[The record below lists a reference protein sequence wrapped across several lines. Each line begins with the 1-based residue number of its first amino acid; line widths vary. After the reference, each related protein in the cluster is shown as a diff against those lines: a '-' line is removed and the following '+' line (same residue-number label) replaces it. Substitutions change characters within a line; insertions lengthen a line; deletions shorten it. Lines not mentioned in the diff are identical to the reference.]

1 MVSRGDHP
9 CLGDVG
15 FEPSMKTKPDRV
27 VVHRIEMQQKEREIA
42 EGLALSMMAKNWSA
56 PLVGILG
63 SPLALATIVGLWIAY
78 LSKYLGDGWM
88 NQLWDAT
95 VEEVMDWL
103 EPQNLVVGGLGAL
116 IGGLLGGPLGAV
128 VGGVAGGV
136 AVEGVEHI
144 TEEGPAWASPEEAA
158 ANRAM
163 IQRHATAV
171 VIVATIGAKK
181 FVDSA
186 QDLGAWVTGR

>member
-1 MVSRGDHP
+1 
-9 CLGDVG
+9 
-15 FEPSMKTKPDRV
+15 MKTKPDRV

-78 LSKYLGDGWM
+78 LSKYLGDGWIA
-88 NQLWDAT
+88 QHWDAT
-95 VEEVMDWL
+95 VAEIEDWL
-103 EPQNLVVGGLGAL
+103 EPQNLIVGGLGAL
-116 IGGLLGGPLGAV
+116 IGGLLGGPLGAL

-144 TEEGPAWASPEEAA
+144 TEEGPAWASPEQAA
-158 ANRAM
+158 ANRRRLR
-163 IQRHATAV
+163 IHTTAV
-171 VIVATIGAKK
+171 LMVATIGAKK
-181 FVDSA
+181 FVDEAS
-186 QDLGAWVTGR
+186 DLVGWVTGR